1 VSHRSYWFKSK
12 RLQQLANSN
21 MNYDYDTTTITTV
34 GFTQN
39 NRAAL
44 QTLINN
50 AAANGRGVYI
60 SQPHGI
66 DTTGLTI
73 PSNSNIRFIGNGAL
87 KLIGPYSTDT
97 YNMLLID
104 TVSNVLIFN
113 PKLYGSK
120 ELNTLTTGEY
130 GMGINIRGACT
141 NIGVYKPM
149 IWDCWGDGI
158 YIGSGNP
165 SGLEIQSPRIYNVR
179 RNGISVISTTG
190 LTLSDVEVSNV
201 IDTNPKAAI
210 DFEPNSNADKLSGI
224 NVIGFRSIRC
234 QNGLAFSF
242 QNVPGATAQVIG
254 INISGFEDYGCRDSA
269 ISYINLAKGTFS
281 VSGSINITYPRYNHS
296 NNIIYN
302 PGWDN
307 SVVVNITNPTTIA

>member
-1 VSHRSYWFKSK
+1 
-12 RLQQLANSN
+12 

-141 NIGVYKPM
+141 
-149 IWDCWGDGI
+149 
-158 YIGSGNP
+158 GSGNP